1 MTSSYGNPRVSPS
14 PPLLVVRHTN
24 RPTSLPSVS
33 PIYFT
38 RWPVVPVNR
47 ATSLSL
53 SFPLSTSVH
62 LSTRAYRCFIG
73 IHYLSTAANK
83 SLPGAGRRLRVS
95 VYTGFGPGDTQR
107 ERERGRGMGKKV
119 IRHRNHVLLARGER
133 SNVQIPYST
142 DRPREDLDRRWLPLF
157 QPLRSVNF
165 LPAGGGE
172 ERSRQE
178 CSFD

>member
-53 SFPLSTSVH
+53 SLPLSTSVH

-107 ERERGRGMGKKV
+107 ERERE
-119 IRHRNHVLLARGER
+119 GEG
-133 SNVQIPYST
+133 
-142 DRPREDLDRRWLPLF
+142 W
-157 QPLRSVNF
+157 
-165 LPAGGGE
+165 
-172 ERSRQE
+172 ERKS
-178 CSFD
+178 